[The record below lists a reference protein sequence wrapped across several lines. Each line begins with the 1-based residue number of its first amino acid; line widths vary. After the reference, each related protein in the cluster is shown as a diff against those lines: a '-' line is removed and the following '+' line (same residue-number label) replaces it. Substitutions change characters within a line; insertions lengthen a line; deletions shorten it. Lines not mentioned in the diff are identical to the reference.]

1 MLGPKLGR
9 LVFRIAFYITFTS
22 AGLMLFWRPRA
33 TVPLS
38 AEFVVASVTLIV
50 GLVFLLIIA
59 FMVRRQVH

>member
-9 LVFRIAFYITFTS
+9 LVFRVAFYITFTS

-38 AEFVVASVTLIV
+38 AEFVVASVTLVV
-50 GLVFLLIIA
+50 GLAFLLIIA
-59 FMVRRQVH
+59 FMVRRSV